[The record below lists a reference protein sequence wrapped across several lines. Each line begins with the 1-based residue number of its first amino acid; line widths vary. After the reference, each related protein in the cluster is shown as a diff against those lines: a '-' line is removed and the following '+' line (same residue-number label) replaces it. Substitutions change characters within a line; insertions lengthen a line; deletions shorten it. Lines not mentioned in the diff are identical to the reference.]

1 MSHRKYERPR
11 HGSLGFSPR
20 KRAARSKGKV
30 KNFPRDDV
38 KKAPHLTA
46 FMGYKAGMTHVMRE
60 VDRPGSRSHKKEVV
74 EAVTIIETPPMVV
87 VGVVGYVK
95 TPRGLRSLTTVWAD
109 HLNVEFKRRMYK
121 NWAHS
126 KKKAFTKHEAAA
138 ADKGKA
144 DNAKQIE
151 RMKKYCQVIR
161 VIAHTQPSHIK
172 NIRRRKAHVMEIQ
185 VNGGSVAQKVAFA
198 TGLFEKEIHHNQVFN
213 DNEMIDTCGI
223 TKGRG
228 FTGVVARFGV
238 TRLPRKTHRGLR
250 RVACIG
256 AWHPARV
263 SWAVPR
269 AGQHGMHHRTEL
281 NKKIYKIGGNSFDA
295 SGKPTNTAT
304 TEYDLTSKNITPMGG
319 FVQYGV
325 VKNEFLMI
333 KGCVT
338 GPRKRVITLRKSLLA
353 QTSRRAEEKIDLKFI
368 DTSSK
373 FGHGRFQTAEEKAKF
388 MGPLKKDRVAEA
400 EASAAQ

>member
-1 MSHRKYERPR
+1 
-11 HGSLGFSPR
+11 
-20 KRAARSKGKV
+20 
-30 KNFPRDDV
+30 
-38 KKAPHLTA
+38 
-46 FMGYKAGMTHVMRE
+46 
-60 VDRPGSRSHKKEVV
+60 
-74 EAVTIIETPPMVV
+74 
-87 VGVVGYVK
+87 
-95 TPRGLRSLTTVWAD
+95 VWAE
-109 HLNVEFKRRMYK
+109 HLNDEAKRRFYK
-121 NWAHS
+121 NWYKS
-126 KKKAFTKHEAAA
+126 KKKAFTRYVKKY
-138 ADKGKA
+138 ADGQKEIDA
-144 DNAKQIE
+144 ELARIKQ
-151 RMKKYCQVIR
+151 YCQVVR
-161 VIAHTQPSHIK
+161 VIAHTQVRKIKVGQKRSHM
-172 NIRRRKAHVMEIQ
+172 MEIQ
-185 VNGGSVAQKVAFA
+185 VNGGSVAQKVAYA

-281 NKKIYKIGGNSFDA
+281 NKKIYKIGGVSFDA
-295 SGKPTNTAT
+295 KNEPTNTAT

-388 MGPLKKDRVAEA
+388 MGPLKKDKVAEA
-400 EASAAQ
+400 EAAAAAAQ

>member
-1 MSHRKYERPR
+1 
-11 HGSLGFSPR
+11 
-20 KRAARSKGKV
+20 V
-30 KNFPRDDV
+30 
-38 KKAPHLTA
+38 
-46 FMGYKAGMTHVMRE
+46 
-60 VDRPGSRSHKKEVV
+60 VDLLLEQ
-74 EAVTIIETPPMVV
+74 A
-87 VGVVGYVK
+87 
-95 TPRGLRSLTTVWAD
+95 
-109 HLNVEFKRRMYK
+109 
-121 NWAHS
+121 
-126 KKKAFTKHEAAA
+126 
-138 ADKGKA
+138 
-144 DNAKQIE
+144 
-151 RMKKYCQVIR
+151 
-161 VIAHTQPSHIK
+161 
-172 NIRRRKAHVMEIQ
+172 
-185 VNGGSVAQKVAFA
+185 GSVAQKVAYA

-281 NKKIYKIGGNSFDA
+281 NKKIYKIGGKSFDA
-295 SGKPTNTAT
+295 SGAPTNTAT

-319 FVQYGV
+319 FVQYGI

-400 EASAAQ
+400 EAAQ